1 MTLDVELIKN
11 DSIKRLFVKSFS
23 KATIWVYDQFIRW
36 SNSNVCLARALFS
49 GWKCFIMWKC
59 FIKLM
64 CSVRLPQSAVKMT
77 TSLITA
83 LLELILKRIG
93 ANFWIST
100 LTTFV
105 KIAIKILE
113 ACSTGKTACFETFVT
128 GVTVTDKM
136 RYCATSWKKR

>member
-1 MTLDVELIKN
+1 
-11 DSIKRLFVKSFS
+11 VKAAQNH
-23 KATIWVYDQFIRW
+23 KHIP
-36 SNSNVCLARALFS
+36 
-49 GWKCFIMWKC
+49 
-59 FIKLM
+59 
-64 CSVRLPQSAVKMT
+64 VRLSQSAVNMT

-93 ANFWIST
+93 ANFSIST

-113 ACSTGKTACFETFVT
+113 ACSTGKTACFETLVT

-136 RYCATSWKKR
+136 G